1 MTIVTLRLSL
11 DMTGADKNNF
21 VDSLL
26 LTKRQVAGLLK
37 AFANSTSKDIIL
49 SKTQLFYIKQLGG
62 FLHRLLGPFMKSW
75 LATDEECANIV
86 SQECVCTIR
95 INSSSLNSRCRNS
108 QKNLMI

>member
-1 MTIVTLRLSL
+1 MNIVTLRLSL

-49 SKTQLFYIKQLGG
+49 SKTQLF
-62 FLHRLLGPFMKSW
+62 
-75 LATDEECANIV
+75 
-86 SQECVCTIR
+86 
-95 INSSSLNSRCRNS
+95 
-108 QKNLMI
+108 